1 MVNGSNFT
9 YMLLPLSY
17 NFTGNSKSL
26 IHIDK
31 DYKNILI
38 YGRH

>member
-1 MVNGSNFT
+1 MVNGFNFT
-9 YMLLPLSY
+9 CMLLLLSY
-17 NFTGNSKSL
+17 NFTDNSKSL
-26 IHIDK
+26 INIDK